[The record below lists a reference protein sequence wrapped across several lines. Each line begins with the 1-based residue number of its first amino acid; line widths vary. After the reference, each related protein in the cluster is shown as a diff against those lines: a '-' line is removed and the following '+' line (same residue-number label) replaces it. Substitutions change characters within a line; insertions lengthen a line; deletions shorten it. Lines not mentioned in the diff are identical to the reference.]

1 MEEFDDK
8 IETAARW
15 ISESKR
21 LVVFTGAGIS
31 TESGLPDFRGPDGIW
46 TRRDKGL
53 SPRRVD
59 WSSVKPN
66 KAHMAIVELQQMGK
80 LDFLISQNV
89 DNLHL
94 ESGIDPNR
102 IAELHG
108 NHLLMRCLNCDGL
121 FKKEEVGWN
130 DLIHGKG
137 YRGSPSMKNRPK
149 CPNCSGQLISSV
161 VNFGDPMPEKEME
174 LSIQHSKECDLFIVI
189 GSSLVV
195 YPAADMPLYA
205 LKNGAK
211 LILINKGETPIDDLV
226 HIRFWD
232 GAGTIMPAIVSRT
245 KEILRREAVIQNL

>member
-1 MEEFDDK
+1 MKEFDDK
-8 IETAARW
+8 IETTARW
-15 ISESKR
+15 NLESKM

-53 SPRRVD
+53 PPRHVD

-80 LDFLISQNV
+80 LGFLISQNV

-94 ESGIDPNR
+94 ESGIDLNG
-102 IAELHG
+102 IAELHS

-137 YRGSPSMKNRPK
+137 YRRPVNGRPR
-149 CPNCSGQLISSV
+149 CPNCGGQLISSV

-205 LKNGAK
+205 LNNGAK

-245 KEILRREAVIQNL
+245 KEILRREAVI